1 MFLKQNAI
9 KAFREKPES
18 QLFAERS
25 DTYDRCTH
33 STLTECLRFKAE
45 RFRSR
50 AVAVLAMTL
59 GVFFGAGT
67 AEAQQLRMNI
77 GCPTLGSA
85 DIGKYTIDELN
96 KLCHNNSGSTTT
108 SSSGG
113 SAQTSEVASAEGGA
127 ALSCG
132 QHKALAFKARLNPGF
147 VEGETSQMVVDKYCQ
162 GKPDDALPDESYA
175 GGDLA
180 TGIFRFERGY
190 HNSYTGAKARICKSY
205 YAGDA
210 YLDNGRVEFT
220 SGGHTWRGT
229 ISQNSYI
236 SVTRDGVTPRPKN
249 HTVISG
255 PMFNAELYN
264 GYCGKGFFR
273 LSAQ

>member
-1 MFLKQNAI
+1 MALGLI
-9 KAFREKPES
+9 
-18 QLFAERS
+18 
-25 DTYDRCTH
+25 
-33 STLTECLRFKAE
+33 
-45 RFRSR
+45 
-50 AVAVLAMTL
+50 L
-59 GVFFGAGT
+59 GVAP
-67 AEAQQLRMNI
+67 AQAQQLKMNI

-96 KLCHNNSGSTTT
+96 RLCHNNSGSSGTST
-108 SSSGG
+108 SSQG
-113 SAQTSEVASAEGGA
+113 SQMDSAEGGA

-147 VEGETSQMVVDKYCQ
+147 VEGQTSQQVVDKYCQ
-162 GKPDDALPDESYA
+162 NKPDDALPDESYA
-175 GGDLA
+175 GGDQA
-180 TGIFRFERGY
+180 TGWFRFERGY
-190 HNSYTGAKARICKSY
+190 HTTYTGAKARICKNY
-205 YAGDA
+205 YSGDA
-210 YLDNGRVEFT
+210 YLDNGRIEFT

-236 SVTRDGVTPRPKN
+236 SITRDGVTPRPKN

-264 GYCGKGFFR
+264 GYCGTGFFR

>member
-1 MFLKQNAI
+1 
-9 KAFREKPES
+9 
-18 QLFAERS
+18 
-25 DTYDRCTH
+25 
-33 STLTECLRFKAE
+33 
-45 RFRSR
+45 
-50 AVAVLAMTL
+50 MTF
-59 GVFFGAGT
+59 GMIFGAGA
-67 AEAQQLRMNI
+67 AEAQQLKMNI

-96 KLCHNNSGSTTT
+96 KLCHNNTGAATT

-113 SAQTSEVASAEGGA
+113 SSSQVSSAEGGA

-147 VEGETSQMVVDKYCQ
+147 VEGQTSQQVVDKYCQ
-162 GKPDDALPDESYA
+162 NKPDNALPDESYA
-175 GGDLA
+175 GGDQA
-180 TGIFRFERGY
+180 TGVFRFERGY
-190 HNSYTGAKARICKSY
+190 HNSYTGAKARICKPY
-205 YAGDA
+205 YSGDA
-210 YLDNGRVEFT
+210 HLNNGQIVFT

-236 SVTRDGVTPRPKN
+236 SITRDGVNPRPKN

-255 PMFNAELYN
+255 PMFNAELFN